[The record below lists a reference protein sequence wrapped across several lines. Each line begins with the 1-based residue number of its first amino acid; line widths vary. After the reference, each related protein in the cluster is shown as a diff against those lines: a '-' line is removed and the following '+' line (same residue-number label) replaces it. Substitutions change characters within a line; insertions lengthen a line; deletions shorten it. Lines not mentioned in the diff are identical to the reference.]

1 LIQEAPVE
9 GGGGGGFVL
18 SAETLVTA
26 GIIMIAKINNTPTRA
41 KPSLATWSFLL
52 ELLSDNTVKDTK
64 AYDLHSMLLKTFSE
78 Q

>member
-1 LIQEAPVE
+1 
-9 GGGGGGFVL
+9 
-18 SAETLVTA
+18 
-26 GIIMIAKINNTPTRA
+26 MIAKINNTPTRA

-52 ELLSDNTVKDTK
+52 ELLQLSDNTVKDTK